1 MRGRGIGEHRAG
13 PRSRAGPD
21 VHLARDVVEHVRDR
35 EFDRGPASAEG
46 RAVASSRRSVRTRF
60 ASICSGDE
68 LALRWQPVE
77 LGAAKSIDTP
87 SKAEARASDRII
99 VAFSREPALPTSA
112 RMLTRLILRV
122 EESVNLRFPMEDGAS
137 IRVRR
142 RAGGRRVPP
151 RRVEPLALIPERHD
165 LRSIANQGEG
175 NGDSKGDV
183 FEPERGTL
191 LPTVK
196 PVRRW
201 PRRARRIQREI
212 RIQRE

>member
-151 RRVEPLALIPERHD
+151 RRVEPLASIHEHLDASSVPTRERA
-165 LRSIANQGEG
+165 SAI
-175 NGDSKGDV
+175 
-183 FEPERGTL
+183 
-191 LPTVK
+191 
-196 PVRRW
+196 
-201 PRRARRIQREI
+201 RRATCLSPSGGPFFPP
-212 RIQRE
+212 